1 MENNNKKR
9 LTSIP
14 KIENKKINKPNL
26 ERRIECAHCGKVFFA
41 KGTRKYCKDSNCA
54 IASKLETQKNNYSL
68 ISKLIKGYKAN
79 YKLFS
84 KHLPEIGR
92 ICINIDTALSQG
104 FDQNAYYGIKKNEN
118 DDQWLIVDEYAF
130 IIQTKRGLRYIDLL
144 KK

>member
-14 KIENKKINKPNL
+14 KIENKKLNKPNL
-26 ERRIECAHCGKVFFA
+26 ERRIECSHCGEVFFA
-41 KGTRKYCKDSNCA
+41 KGTRKYCKDINCA

-84 KHLPEIGR
+84 IYLPEAGR
-92 ICINIDTALSQG
+92 TKINVDTALSQG
-104 FDQNAYYGIKKNEN
+104 FDQNAFYGIKKDNN
-118 DDQWLIVDEYAF
+118 NDQWFIVDEYAF
-130 IIQTKRGLRYIDLL
+130 IINTENWIRYLHIF

>member
-1 MENNNKKR
+1 M
-9 LTSIP
+9 
-14 KIENKKINKPNL
+14 
-26 ERRIECAHCGKVFFA
+26 
-41 KGTRKYCKDSNCA
+41 
-54 IASKLETQKNNYSL
+54 
-68 ISKLIKGYKAN
+68 
-79 YKLFS
+79 FS